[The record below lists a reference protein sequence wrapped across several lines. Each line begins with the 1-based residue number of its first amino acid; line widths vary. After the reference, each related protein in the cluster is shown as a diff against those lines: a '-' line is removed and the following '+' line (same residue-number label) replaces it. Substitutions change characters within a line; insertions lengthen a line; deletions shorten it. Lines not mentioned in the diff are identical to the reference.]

1 VTALPLTVFVLISW
15 QHWRKHQM
23 RKVQREKELENA
35 PREGGGKDW
44 SIIRNWSQQE
54 AEEQRRLTLLGMVGS
69 AVP

>member
-1 VTALPLTVFVLISW
+1 
-15 QHWRKHQM
+15 M